1 MKKKLFLM
9 CLMMAVLAIVF
20 AISAFAEEIIFSK
33 TESEEY
39 GTVIQL
45 SADPGLDNAK
55 DYVSTLN
62 KINNGSTDLESLCIL
77 TDGTYFYVFPSSYIV
92 LENTDG
98 KFEIYAGT
106 ESQPGLVQAL
116 VEFNTA
122 MGTSYYTN
130 YTMNKT
136 YAARRLDA
144 LVRFEFPSD
153 VKYANPDWCCMR
165 EYPGLKEIRILYP
178 IDLSADKMFYSN
190 GALTTVVGLENAT
203 VVGTRL
209 FMYCRVLQSVNLPT
223 NIVKIPDSMFFG
235 CGTKAAT
242 VFTIPNILECKE
254 LTTIGEDVFRD
265 SGKIDISIP
274 DSVTTIEARAFQAGC
289 KTGNITISEGS
300 KLQTIGDNA
309 FNSCTALKTLYIPSS
324 VTSIGSYAFN
334 GCSITSFEN
343 FENCKITVI
352 KASTF
357 EQVTALKSLKIPETV
372 TTIENAFIGNKNLT
386 KVYIPKSVTSIAD
399 TFVKSTWENPS
410 SNAVYIYTGNNLSV
424 FAECARFDNANVIK
438 ASEYDEAKS
447 YTGINIVLGYS
458 HCDAY
463 YNGVHA
469 ENEITL
475 DVKSFLETIQKYSTC
490 VECGYGREAGKIP
503 ALFVCDGYSTP
514 EDGRIELTVGFS
526 INNEAIKEYEALSK
540 KKVEFG
546 AFAAAQTI
554 LGNGYIFDENGNV
567 MENTVAAKIEGYG
580 YGMFELKISGFKDTQ
595 KNVKLALGAYV
606 ITSDG
611 ETTEYSYLQAGTP
624 NANENYS
631 FISYNDVVG
640 AQSGEDVTE

>member
-1 MKKKLFLM
+1 MKKKILLT
-9 CLMMAVLAIVF
+9 CLMISLLVIVF
-20 AISAFAEEIIFSK
+20 AVSAFAEEIIVSK

-55 DYVSTLN
+55 NYVSTLN
-62 KINNGSTDLESLCIL
+62 KINNSSTDNNALCIL
-77 TDGTYFYVFPSSYIV
+77 TDGTYFYVFPSSYV
-92 LENTDG
+92 VFENTDG
-98 KFEIYAGT
+98 KFEVYAGT
-106 ESQPGLVQAL
+106 DSQPGLVQAL

-122 MGTSYYTN
+122 MGTSYYTS

-153 VKYANPDWCCMR
+153 VKYANPDYCCMR
-165 EYPGLKEIRILYP
+165 EYPSLKEIRILYP

-190 GALTTVVGLENAT
+190 GALTTFVGLENAT
-203 VVGTRL
+203 AVGTRL

-254 LTTIGEDVFRD
+254 LTTIGADAFRD
-265 SGKIDISIP
+265 SGRIEIAIP

-289 KTGNITISEGS
+289 NTGNITISEGS
-300 KLQTIGDNA
+300 KLQTIGESA
-309 FNSCTALKTLYIPSS
+309 FNSCKALKTLYIPSS

-343 FENCKITVI
+343 FENCQITII
-352 KASTF
+352 KSGTF
-357 EQVTALKSLKIPETV
+357 EQATGLKSLKIPETV
-372 TTIENAFIGNKNLT
+372 TTIENAFLGNKNLT

-399 TFVKSTWENPS
+399 TFVKSSWENPS
-410 SNAVYIYTGNNLSV
+410 ANAVYIYTGTDVSVLST
-424 FAECARFDNANVIK
+424 CARLSGANIIK
-438 ASEYDEAKS
+438 ASEYNAETS
-447 YTGINIVLGYS
+447 YTGINLVVGYS

-463 YNGVHA
+463 YGGVHK
-469 ENEITL
+469 ENVITL
-475 DVKSFLETIQKYSTC
+475 DIKSFLKEIQKYSTC
-490 VECGYGREAGKIP
+490 VECGYGRDAGEIP
-503 ALFVCDGYSTP
+503 ALFTCDGYSTP